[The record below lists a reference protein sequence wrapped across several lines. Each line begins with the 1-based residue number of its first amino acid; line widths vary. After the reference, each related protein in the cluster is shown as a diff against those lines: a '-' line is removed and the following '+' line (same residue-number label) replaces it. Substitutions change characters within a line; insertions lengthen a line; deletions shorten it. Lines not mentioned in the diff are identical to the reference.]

1 MVKTILSAL
10 VAEQQLLDQYLQS
23 IPLREWDKKT
33 RYKSMTITDQ
43 VSYLAG
49 SEDLAFN
56 AIKKKGS
63 FFTDYKGPSGQDK
76 FAKVQIAKGKKMRPQ
91 DVIEWWRLSRAK
103 MIEVL
108 AKSSQ
113 SREVKWWKNSWDMK
127 TFVMWKLSE
136 TWAHSLDIF
145 DVTKKEYN
153 DTARLEHISEFGWV
167 QVPNISKINKIKN
180 RDLRIELIGPEYKV
194 WNFGPENS
202 ENLIKG
208 NASDWCRLISG
219 RSESIKKLSLTTSG
233 QFADRYIKFNH
244 PMI

>member
-1 MVKTILSAL
+1 MKTILSAL

-23 IPLREWDKKT
+23 IPLREWNNKT

-56 AIKKKGS
+56 AIRKKGT
-63 FFTDYKGPSGQDK
+63 FFTDYKGPNGPNK
-76 FAKVQIAKGKKMRPQ
+76 FAKVQIDKGKKMRPQ

-103 MIEVL
+103 IIEVL

-113 SREVKWWKNSWDMK
+113 NREVEWWKHTWDMK

-145 DVTKKEYN
+145 DVTKNDFN
-153 DTARLEHISEFGWV
+153 DTTRLEHISEFGWT
-167 QVPNISKINKIKN
+167 QIPHISKINKIKDK
-180 RDLRIELIGPEYKV
+180 DLRVELIGPEYKV
-194 WNFGPENS
+194 WNFGPENA
-202 ENLIKG
+202 ENIIKG
-208 NASDWCRLISG
+208 NASDWCRLITG
-219 RSESIKKLSLTTSG
+219 RSESLSKISLTSSG
-233 QFADRYIKFNH
+233 QFAERYIKFNH